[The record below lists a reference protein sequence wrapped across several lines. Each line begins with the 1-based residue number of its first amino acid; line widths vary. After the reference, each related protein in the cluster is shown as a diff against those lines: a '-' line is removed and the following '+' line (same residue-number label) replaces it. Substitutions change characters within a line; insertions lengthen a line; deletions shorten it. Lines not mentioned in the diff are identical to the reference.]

1 MIIWKSSNCIWT
13 LISVGCI
20 VDTIAA
26 IVELYNDDFQYYKK
40 FKKIYPEDI
49 DTWDFKEC
57 SCASTKFINT
67 YFNTKRFFEYL
78 KFMPDAYNS
87 IMLLARKYDVY
98 IVSHGY
104 SPNLKLKENW
114 IKNNLPFGIE
124 FIGVNLKKHSDKSC
138 VNMSDGVFID
148 DKLSN
153 IKSSNAKK
161 NILFGK
167 EYSWNIDN
175 SDNKNYIRCFTW
187 NEVLYELL

>member
-57 SCASTKFINT
+57 SCASTKFIDT
-67 YFNTKRFFEYL
+67 YFNTKRFFDHL
-78 KFMPDAYNS
+78 KFMPGAYNS

-104 SPNLKLKENW
+104 SPNLKLKKIW
-114 IKNNLPFGIE
+114 IKNNLPFDIE
-124 FIGVNLKKHSDKSC
+124 LIGVNLKKYSDKAC
-138 VNMSDGVFID
+138 IDMSDGIFID

-175 SDNKNYIRCFTW
+175 SDDKSYVRCFTW
-187 NEVLYELL
+187 NEILYELL

>member
-20 VDTIAA
+20 VDTISA
-26 IVELYNDDFQYYKK
+26 IVELYNDDFQYYKQ
-40 FKKIYPEDI
+40 FKRIYPEDI
-49 DTWDFKEC
+49 NTWDFKEC

-67 YFNTKRFFEYL
+67 YFNTKRFFDHL
-78 KFMPDAYNS
+78 NFMPDAYNS
-87 IMLLARKYDVY
+87 IMMLARRYDIY

-104 SPNLKLKENW
+104 SPNLKLKEIW
-114 IKNNLPFGIE
+114 IKNNLPFDIE
-124 FIGVNLKKHSDKSC
+124 FIGVNLKKYSDKSC
-138 VNMSDGVFID
+138 VDMSDGIFID

-175 SDNKNYIRCFTW
+175 SDDKDYIRCFTW
-187 NEVLYELL
+187 NEILYELL

>member
-1 MIIWKSSNCIWT
+1 M
-13 LISVGCI
+13 
-20 VDTIAA
+20 
-26 IVELYNDDFQYYKK
+26 YNDDFQYYKK

-67 YFNTKRFFEYL
+67 YFNTKRFFEHL

-87 IMLLARKYDVY
+87 IMLLTRKYDVY

-114 IKNNLPFGIE
+114 IKNNLPFCIE

-175 SDNKNYIRCFTW
+175 SDDKSYVRCFTW
-187 NEVLYELL
+187 NEILYELL

>member
-57 SCASTKFINT
+57 GCASTKFINT
-67 YFNTKRFFEYL
+67 YFNTKRFFEHL

-87 IMLLARKYDVY
+87 IMMLARKYDVY

-114 IKNNLPFGIE
+114 IKNNLPFCIE

-175 SDNKNYIRCFTW
+175 SDDKSYVRCFTW
-187 NEVLYELL
+187 NEILYELL

>member
-67 YFNTKRFFEYL
+67 YFNTKRFFEHL

-104 SPNLKLKENW
+104 SPNLKLKKNW
-114 IKNNLPFGIE
+114 IKNNLPFGVE

-175 SDNKNYIRCFTW
+175 SDDKSYVRCFTW
-187 NEVLYELL
+187 NEILYELL

>member
-1 MIIWKSSNCIWT
+1 MIIWKSSNYIWT
-13 LISVGCI
+13 LISVGCL

-40 FKKIYPEDI
+40 FKRIYPEDI
-49 DTWDFKEC
+49 NTWDFKEC

-67 YFNTKRFFEYL
+67 YFNTKRFFDHL

-87 IMLLARKYDVY
+87 IMMLARRYDIY

-104 SPNLKLKENW
+104 SPNLKLKKIW
-114 IKNNLPFGIE
+114 IKNNLPFDIE
-124 FIGVNLKKHSDKSC
+124 LIGVNLKKYSDKAC
-138 VNMSDGVFID
+138 IDMSDGIFID

-167 EYSWNIDN
+167 EYAWNVDDN
-175 SDNKNYIRCFTW
+175 DSKDYIRCFTW
-187 NEVLYELL
+187 NEILYELL